1 MSRQVKPGSKPYRA
15 QLRDRLAAL
24 GFPDE
29 VIPARVAENLIVEC
43 RVPPRTAW
51 RLASELSLDVAAHQ
65 YNTLTGDPRAGMRGT
80 RIWEYEQ
87 WPDRG
92 VRPTFAA
99 LRVLAQ
105 VYGTSWKSLL
115 GLRDLEQLPP
125 KDLAEYHADVEPVE
139 QVAPVAPVAVVPVAA
154 KAAAP
159 ALTYPIR
166 SIVHVDPGAAIE
178 VGVTSLDDAILL
190 TTTNVDEVQLD
201 DLWSDLNFLGSAYT
215 RTAPDSVLG
224 QLAVVEERTAA
235 LLKGRQRPKQT
246 QDLLMVG
253 AKCAA
258 MMAWIAGDLGRYRLS
273 RELNS
278 AAWLYTQYADD
289 FLARRWVRTSQ
300 ARVAFWAGNG
310 VESAKLAADGLNYQ
324 VGGRLTDAPLILAE
338 ARGWSSVRAEP
349 QVLDA
354 IARWTSI
361 EDPELGAGGEDQF
374 FNITKDRRH
383 YMAGTSLLSVGQAS
397 AALREFGTARE
408 AYERLSLENR
418 WEAMD
423 PMIRID
429 MGRAHLLL
437 DDLEGAAAQ
446 VEPLLIA
453 DVSRQPDM
461 VRAMLKVLAAEL
473 SGPRWRSVPTA
484 RNLAEALV
492 DAQASTRE

>member
-15 QLRDRLAAL
+15 QLRDRLTAL
-24 GFPDE
+24 GFPAE
-29 VIPARVAENLIVEC
+29 AIPARVAENLVVDC
-43 RVPPRTAW
+43 GVPPRTAW

-65 YNTLTGDPRAGMRGT
+65 FNTLTGDPRAGMRGT

-87 WPDRG
+87 WPERG
-92 VRPTFAA
+92 VRPTVAA

-115 GLRDLEQLPP
+115 GLRDLEQLPA
-125 KDLAEYHADVEPVE
+125 KDLAEYHADVEPAAIPPAVAEHLPYPARAVARVE
-139 QVAPVAPVAVVPVAA
+139 
-154 KAAAP
+154 P
-159 ALTYPIR
+159 ALEAD
-166 SIVHVDPGAAIE
+166 VGA
-178 VGVTSLDDAILL
+178 GSLDDAILL
-190 TTTNVDEVQLD
+190 TKTNVDDVQLD
-201 DLWSDLNFLGSAYT
+201 DLWSDLDFLGSAYT
-215 RTAPDSVLG
+215 RTAPDSALS
-224 QLAVVEERTAA
+224 QLAVVGERTAA
-235 LLKGRQRPKQT
+235 LLRGRQRPKQT
-246 QDLLMVG
+246 QDLLLVG
-253 AKCAA
+253 AKCAS
-258 MMAWIAGDLGRYRLS
+258 MMAWIAGDLGRFRLS

-310 VESAKLAADGLNYQ
+310 VESAKLASDGLNYQ

-338 ARGWSSVRAEP
+338 ARGWSSVQAEP

-361 EDPELGAGGEDQF
+361 EDPELGAGGEDRF

-397 AALREFGTARE
+397 AALREFKTARE
-408 AYERLSLENR
+408 AYEKLSLENR

-429 MGRAHLLL
+429 MGRARLRL

-446 VEPLLIA
+446 VEPLLIT
-453 DVSRQPDM
+453 DVGRQPDM
-461 VRAMLKVLAAEL
+461 VRAMLKVLATEL
-473 SGPRWRSVPTA
+473 SGPRWRTTTTA
-484 RNLAEALV
+484 RNLAEALL
-492 DAQASTRE
+492 DAQASARP

>member
-29 VIPARVAENLIVEC
+29 AIPARVAENLIVEC

-87 WPDRG
+87 WPERG
-92 VRPTFAA
+92 VRPTVAA
-99 LRVLAQ
+99 LRVLAR

-115 GLRDLEQLPP
+115 GLRDLEQLPA
-125 KDLAEYHADVEPVE
+125 KELAEYHADVET
-139 QVAPVAPVAVVPVAA
+139 VAPAAARDAAPV
-154 KAAAP
+154 
-159 ALTYPIR
+159 LTYPIR
-166 SIVHVDPGAAIE
+166 SIVRVEPGRAADTE
-178 VGVTSLDDAILL
+178 VGASSLDDAILL
-190 TTTNVDEVQLD
+190 TKTNVDDVQLD
-201 DLWSDLNFLGSAYT
+201 DLWSDLNFLGGAYT
-215 RTAPDSVLG
+215 RTAPDSALG
-224 QLAVVEERTAA
+224 QLAVVGERTAA

-246 QDLLMVG
+246 QDLLLVG

-289 FLARRWVRTSQ
+289 LLARRWVRTSQ

-310 VESAKLAADGLNYQ
+310 VESAKLAADGLNYKA
-324 VGGRLTDAPLILAE
+324 GGRLTDAPLILAE

-361 EDPELGAGGEDQF
+361 EDPELGAGGEDRF

-383 YMAGTSLLSVGQAS
+383 YMAGTSLLSVGQAA

-408 AYERLSLENR
+408 AYEKLSLENR

-429 MGRAHLLL
+429 TGRTHLLL

-453 DVSRQPDM
+453 DVGRQPDM

-473 SGPRWRSVPTA
+473 SGPRWRSVTTA

-492 DAQASTRE
+492 DAQASARP

>member
-15 QLRDRLAAL
+15 QLRERLATL
-24 GFPDE
+24 GFPGE
-29 VIPARVAENLIVEC
+29 AIPARVAENLIVEC

-92 VRPTFAA
+92 VRPTVAA

-105 VYGTSWKSLL
+105 VYGTGWKSLL
-115 GLRDLEQLPP
+115 GLRDLEQLPA
-125 KDLAEYHADVEPVE
+125 KDLAEYHADVEPAV
-139 QVAPVAPVAVVPVAA
+139 VAPVAAQNP
-154 KAAAP
+154 AP
-159 ALTYPIR
+159 APAYPIR
-166 SIVHVDPGAAIE
+166 SIVHVDPRADAE

-190 TTTNVDEVQLD
+190 TKTNVDDVQVD

-246 QDLLMVG
+246 QDLLLVG

-324 VGGRLTDAPLILAE
+324 AGGRLTDAPLILAE

-408 AYERLSLENR
+408 AYEKLSLENR

-429 MGRAHLLL
+429 TGRAHLLL
-437 DDLEGAAAQ
+437 DDLDGAAAQ

-453 DVSRQPDM
+453 DVGRQPDM
-461 VRAMLKVLAAEL
+461 VRAMLRVLATEL
-473 SGPRWRSVPTA
+473 AGPRWRSVPTA

-492 DAQASTRE
+492 DAQASTRP

>member
-29 VIPARVAENLIVEC
+29 AIPARVAEDLIVAC

-65 YNTLTGDPRAGMRGT
+65 FNTLTGDPRAGMRGT

-87 WPDRG
+87 WPERG
-92 VRPTFAA
+92 VRPTVAA

-115 GLRDLEQLPP
+115 GLRDLEQLPA
-125 KDLAEYHADVEPVE
+125 KDLAEYHAEVEPVVIPPV
-139 QVAPVAPVAVVPVAA
+139 VAEGLPYPVRAVARVE
-154 KAAAP
+154 
-159 ALTYPIR
+159 
-166 SIVHVDPGAAIE
+166 PGLEPE
-178 VGVTSLDDAILL
+178 VGAGALDDAILL
-190 TTTNVDEVQLD
+190 TKTNVDDVQLD
-201 DLWSDLNFLGSAYT
+201 DLWSDLDFVGNAYT
-215 RTAPDSVLG
+215 RTAPDSALS
-224 QLAVVEERTAA
+224 QLAVVGERTAA
-235 LLKGRQRPKQT
+235 LLRGRQRPKQT
-246 QDLLMVG
+246 QDLLLVG

-258 MMAWIAGDLGRYRLS
+258 MMAWIAGDLGQYRLA

-278 AAWLYTQYADD
+278 AGWLYTQYADD

-300 ARVAFWAGNG
+300 ARVAFWAGNS

-338 ARGWSSVRAEP
+338 ARGWSSVQAEP

-361 EDPELGAGGEDQF
+361 EDPELGAGGEDRF

-397 AALREFGTARE
+397 AALREFTTARE
-408 AYERLSLENR
+408 AYEKLSLENR

-429 MGRAHLLL
+429 TGRTHLRL

-453 DVSRQPDM
+453 DVSRHPDM

-473 SGPRWRSVPTA
+473 SGPRWRTVTTA
-484 RNLAEALV
+484 RNLAEAVL
-492 DAQASTRE
+492 DAQASAWP